1 MPPYRRRPSKLWNA
15 SSDGKNAIFQSPQK
29 SSDENEAKF
38 WDPFSWCFWLK
49 NAFHHSAIL
58 FSFYKNV
65 LLRARFPVCRVIYVT
80 CIVRN
85 PTVFSGWPV
94 FSSST
99 CLQRWL
105 STKWTGCRERGRE
118 RKSKTWTPTSSH
130 IYESSITIKDPVP
143 KTYSI
148 SYFLSG
154 PIQVHKK
161 KHVFST
167 GTGRQLAA
175 ALAMGVLSLASAME
189 PPYPAMGVG
198 PGTRSH
204 HGNAVRV
211 HRGGYEWW
219 CLMFYFLIFFW
230 LV

>member
-105 STKWTGCRERGRE
+105 STKWTGCREREGERE
-118 RKSKTWTPTSSH
+118 KKRLGHPHRPTSMNHRSPSKTQFQKLTVSVISFL
-130 IYESSITIKDPVP
+130 DPS
-143 KTYSI
+143 KFT
-148 SYFLSG
+148 
-154 PIQVHKK
+154 KK
-161 KHVFST
+161 NTFFP
-167 GTGRQLAA
+167 Q
-175 ALAMGVLSLASAME
+175 E
-189 PPYPAMGVG
+189 PG
-198 PGTRSH
+198 
-204 HGNAVRV
+204 GNWRLLWPW
-211 HRGGYEWW
+211 G
-219 CLMFYFLIFFW
+219 FW
-230 LV
+230 A